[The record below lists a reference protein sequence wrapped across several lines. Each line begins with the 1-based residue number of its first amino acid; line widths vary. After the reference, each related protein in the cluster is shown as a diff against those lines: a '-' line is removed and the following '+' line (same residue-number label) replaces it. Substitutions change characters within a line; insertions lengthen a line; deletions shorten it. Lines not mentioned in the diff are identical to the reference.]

1 MNIKKLSR
9 GGIFATWGENGRAET
24 LLLEWVVIKKGLF
37 NYNRENSSFPGK
49 VFHIF
54 DCPNISAVI
63 GKP

>member
-37 NYNRENSSFPGK
+37 SCSRENCSFRGK

-54 DCPNISAVI
+54 DCQNTSAVI